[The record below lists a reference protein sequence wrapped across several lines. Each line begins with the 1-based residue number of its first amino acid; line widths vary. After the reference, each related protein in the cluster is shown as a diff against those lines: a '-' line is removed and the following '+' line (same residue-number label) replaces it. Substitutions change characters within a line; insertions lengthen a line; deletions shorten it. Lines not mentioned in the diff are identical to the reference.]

1 MRRFALTGIIGYKI
15 DMYDDIIDLPR
26 PVSKT
31 HPPMSI
37 EARAAQFSPY
47 AALVGHKD
55 LVAAEETLAEQ
66 KIDLDHDFE
75 LEANEDY
82 DCDYDYGC
90 DSPEDF

>member
-1 MRRFALTGIIGYKI
+1 
-15 DMYDDIIDLPR
+15 MYDDIIDLPR

-31 HPPMSI
+31 HPPLSI

-75 LEANEDY
+75 LEVSEDY
-82 DCDYDYGC
+82 DYNY
-90 DSPEDF
+90 SSMEDFDSEKTRTSMPW

>member
-1 MRRFALTGIIGYKI
+1 MYDDI
-15 DMYDDIIDLPR
+15 MYDDIIDLPR

-31 HPPMSI
+31 HPPLSI

-75 LEANEDY
+75 LEVSEDCNY
-82 DCDYDYGC
+82 NYN
-90 DSPEDF
+90 SAEDF